1 MKLLKIGEYLQLVSQ
16 YILLCIGI
24 LTGNIY
30 LWYWFFGLQLIFII
44 GQFLMVK
51 RWFYYKQEYDKQ
63 RFLSIE
69 EYDKKVKEQLFEKRD
84 CEYQSVKLKQV
95 ILMRMLLKQFG
106 SDDRKTKYPHQ
117 HV

>member
-1 MKLLKIGEYLQLVSQ
+1 
-16 YILLCIGI
+16 
-24 LTGNIY
+24 
-30 LWYWFFGLQLIFII
+30 
-44 GQFLMVK
+44 MVK

-95 ILMRMLLKQFG
+95 ILMRMLLK
-106 SDDRKTKYPHQ
+106 
-117 HV
+117 